1 MAEEKQPYRYEDT
14 LGPTTKKMLGTLDK
28 GIEIGGKV
36 GSAIS
41 SGVKKG
47 IDATTIDPEK
57 LKSNVGEAWKKW
69 TTKKPVPKVEE

>member
-1 MAEEKQPYRYEDT
+1 MATEKQPYRYSDT
-14 LGPTTKKMLGTLDK
+14 IGPTTKKVINTLDK
-28 GIEIGGKV
+28 GIEIGGKM

-47 IDATTIDPEK
+47 IDATTIDPDK
-57 LKSNVGEAWKKW
+57 LKSNVAEGWKKW